1 MRFSSKPAAMD
12 SMMYPKTESHAVTL
26 TAWLMLLGFW
36 LFLSGFPCRN
46 FKTAWYA
53 AVSESYVIRSIP
65 FSGTYRAKNNRQ
77 RICDPLPIGG

>member
-1 MRFSSKPAAMD
+1 MG
-12 SMMYPKTESHAVTL
+12 SMMHPKTESHAVTL

-53 AVSESYVIRSIP
+53 AASESYVYKVDTI
-65 FSGTYRAKNNRQ
+65 Q
-77 RICDPLPIGG
+77 RHLQSKKQSAGDL